1 MLTVIIKAANMSISQ
16 HRVLCGAAVLGFF
29 FCLRGSEYLSSR
41 GKLHVYCLQVRD
53 IHVHDSNG
61 VVTNKFRTATS
72 WSSTDLP
79 SIRSASTITQCSESQ
94 AAIKLTDL
102 HSEPTP
108 SLIHRVHDKNPE
120 TSSRAMQYTSAH
132 DINPLTQNGR
142 CNCAS
147 FSRRRYGHDSHART
161 LGIRRIPSVHTRNTS
176 SNITPRQ
183 THESCHITCKST
195 SPNRST
201 KWGNTS
207 VNSRVIESITSKCKK
222 NDLFFPN
229 TDDDEVKGNG
239 HLLAAAKE
247 GFSGAQ
253 ESQYQTEQ
261 SARHTS
267 FYPAKASMPSR
278 TPSRSSLR

>member
-1 MLTVIIKAANMSISQ
+1 MFAIECWQANPSDTPRRIETIRAKLSHIRWCHQLVAGYRPSLAPHHELVIQGMRRLSPPRQQRGAVSTAMLTVIIKAANMSISQ
-16 HRVLCGAAVLGFF
+16 HRVF
-29 FCLRGSEYLSSR
+29 
-41 GKLHVYCLQVRD
+41 
-53 IHVHDSNG
+53 
-61 VVTNKFRTATS
+61 
-72 WSSTDLP
+72 
-79 SIRSASTITQCSESQ
+79 ESQ

-102 HSEPTP
+102 HNEPTP

-247 GFSGAQ
+247 GFSGTQ

-267 FYPAKASMPSR
+267 FYPAQASMPSR